1 MNSTVM
7 KMPERSPRARLEGQL
22 YEIEQRIAIY
32 QDLLND
38 EPGIKTKWAI
48 LDAIDAMRE
57 HRTLVEQA
65 LDDYPN

>member
-1 MNSTVM
+1 M
-7 KMPERSPRARLEGQL
+7 KMPERSARARLEGQL

-32 QDLLND
+32 QDLLAN

-48 LDAIDAMRE
+48 KDAIEAMRE

-65 LDDYPN
+65 LDDHPN